1 MCTSSKIL
9 KNKTMQTKCK
19 EHGRRWQLS
28 EDHSSNYHLF
38 ELNEMKSVTVLL
50 SLHVDELLALSFIVM
65 QEHTKDL
72 AALQPEV

>member
-1 MCTSSKIL
+1 
-9 KNKTMQTKCK
+9 
-19 EHGRRWQLS
+19 
-28 EDHSSNYHLF
+28 
-38 ELNEMKSVTVLL
+38 MKSVTVLL